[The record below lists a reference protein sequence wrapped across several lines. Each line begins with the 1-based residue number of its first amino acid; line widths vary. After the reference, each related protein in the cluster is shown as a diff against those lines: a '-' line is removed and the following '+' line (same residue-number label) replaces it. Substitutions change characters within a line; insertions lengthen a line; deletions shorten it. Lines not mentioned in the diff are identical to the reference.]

1 MAFKSKTPLDAFDK
15 NNTSVKDTEYNSLKT
30 LTKNGVKKL
39 ATANGAT
46 TPFHLI
52 LDYFKDDKEKPL
64 AHFLD
69 LGINVKLG
77 KHFGQVEM
85 KPGKL
90 DKSMSN
96 SPKEAASG
104 VAFIKAV
111 DGVNTLHFQPAEQC
125 KIPGGKW
132 TKIIKAL
139 KPYLAGYPA
148 VVVLGEQEQ
157 EEITGENT
165 PESSSS
171 PVASRAAK
179 MTKLENNLAAIEKAL
194 GIDLEEDVV

>member
-1 MAFKSKTPLDAFDK
+1 MAFKSKTSLNAFDK
-15 NNTSVKDTEYNSLKT
+15 NNTSVKNTEYNSLKT
-30 LTKNGVKKL
+30 LTKTGVKKL
-39 ATANGAT
+39 ATANGES

-69 LGINVKLG
+69 LGINVKMG
-77 KHFGQVEM
+77 KHFEQVEM

-90 DKSMSN
+90 DKSMSA

-111 DGVNTLHFQPAEQC
+111 DGVYTLHFQPAEQC
-125 KIPGGKW
+125 KIPEGKW
-132 TKIIKAL
+132 PRIIKAL
-139 KPYLAGYPA
+139 KPFLAGYPA
-148 VVVLGEQEQ
+148 VVVLGEQEP
-157 EEITGENT
+157 EEITNKNIENNST
-165 PESSSS
+165 EEAA
-171 PVASRAAK
+171 VVRAAK

-194 GIDLEEDVV
+194 GIDLEDVV